1 MYIVKIIRVFESGS
15 NVFWIHPTIHCYW
28 CDKIL
33 KYLGCFYLELL
44 ARWWFYVLR
53 YSRLL
58 QNMQIKWS
66 KPSSREKGWFPRT
79 SYSTSAT
86 RNPQQISKA
95 RHLLS
100 LLLAANTTGVKRR
113 ECLFLQRLDDFVGH
127 AFGYSTQSLK
137 LLSAV
142 FDPLDLISTVCC
154 SQIGPK
160 KTTLIQDKG
169 KLFKQHRPFPSYFHF
184 FKDLCFF
191 SWQLGQ
197 WLFKC
202 TVFFFIGNYHF
213 FLDGNVAGYLFCS
226 CSIWFVAK
234 GCKYLPNIPG
244 IELFNSHQL
253 ANFSEMPKKKFN
265 IIEARWDICIS

>member
-15 NVFWIHPTIHCYW
+15 NIFWIHPTMHCYR
-28 CDKIL
+28 CDEIL

-66 KPSSREKGWFPRT
+66 KPSSREKGLFPRT
-79 SYSTSAT
+79 SYGTSAT

-95 RHLLS
+95 FSSFSSQHNRQ
-100 LLLAANTTGVKRR
+100 K
-113 ECLFLQRLDDFVGH
+113 LDDFVGH
-127 AFGYSTQSLK
+127 AFGYSTQSLM

-169 KLFKQHRPFPSYFHF
+169 K
-184 FKDLCFF
+184 
-191 SWQLGQ
+191 
-197 WLFKC
+197 
-202 TVFFFIGNYHF
+202 
-213 FLDGNVAGYLFCS
+213 
-226 CSIWFVAK
+226 
-234 GCKYLPNIPG
+234 
-244 IELFNSHQL
+244 
-253 ANFSEMPKKKFN
+253 
-265 IIEARWDICIS
+265 

>member
-1 MYIVKIIRVFESGS
+1 MHFLGFSLAYFHIEEIMAGVGHLENSMFALRSPDHVDFLLIYWAPCQIGQGKAFWMKCFKKHLLMYIVKIIRVFESGS

-44 ARWWFYVLR
+44 AWWWFYVPR

-79 SYSTSAT
+79 SYGTSAT

-95 RHLLS
+95 KHLLS
-100 LLLAANTTGVKRR
+100 LLLAANTAGVKRR
-113 ECLFLQRLDDFVGH
+113 ECLFLQRFDDFVGH
-127 AFGYSTQSLK
+127 AFGYSTQSLM

-169 KLFKQHRPFPSYFHF
+169 K
-184 FKDLCFF
+184 
-191 SWQLGQ
+191 
-197 WLFKC
+197 
-202 TVFFFIGNYHF
+202 
-213 FLDGNVAGYLFCS
+213 
-226 CSIWFVAK
+226 
-234 GCKYLPNIPG
+234 
-244 IELFNSHQL
+244 
-253 ANFSEMPKKKFN
+253 
-265 IIEARWDICIS
+265 

>member
-15 NVFWIHPTIHCYW
+15 NVFWLHPTIHCYW

-100 LLLAANTTGVKRR
+100 LILAANTTGKNWMILSVMLLDILRR
-113 ECLFLQRLDDFVGH
+113 VWCCFQPCLIHLIWSQ
-127 AFGYSTQSLK
+127 
-137 LLSAV
+137 LSAAHK
-142 FDPLDLISTVCC
+142 LDQRRQLWFKTKGNNSNSTGLSLLTFTFSRICV
-154 SQIGPK
+154 
-160 KTTLIQDKG
+160 
-169 KLFKQHRPFPSYFHF
+169 
-184 FKDLCFF
+184 FF

-202 TVFFFIGNYHF
+202 TVFFVIGNYHF
-213 FLDGNVAGYLFCS
+213 FLDGNV
-226 CSIWFVAK
+226 
-234 GCKYLPNIPG
+234 
-244 IELFNSHQL
+244 
-253 ANFSEMPKKKFN
+253 
-265 IIEARWDICIS
+265 